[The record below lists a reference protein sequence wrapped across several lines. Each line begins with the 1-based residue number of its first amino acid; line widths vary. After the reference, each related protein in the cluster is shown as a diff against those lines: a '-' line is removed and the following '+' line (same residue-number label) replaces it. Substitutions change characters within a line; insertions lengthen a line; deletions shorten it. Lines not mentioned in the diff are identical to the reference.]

1 MNGSPRIT
9 TMALESA
16 GSREIADPVAAKR
29 HPGRWLS
36 GALIAGAVVAVIV
49 SLYRNPALDH
59 ATIVRFLTADAI
71 FSGLRNTVL
80 LAIVSMVLGSVLGT
94 VLALMRLSRN
104 PVLRWSSFG
113 YVTILRSV
121 PLLVQILFWGNIA
134 LFYDRIDLVI
144 PFSGEVLAT
153 WDTNALITPFVASV
167 LALSLNEAAYMAEVV
182 RAGVGS
188 IDKGQHEAAAALGL
202 NSVQTFRK
210 VIGLQALRIIVPPA
224 GSQFVTMLKMTS
236 LVSVIAGGDLL
247 TEAQNIA
254 ASNLRILE
262 LLVIASLWYLL
273 ITGLATIG
281 QTVLE
286 RRLGRGVRKVLS

>member
-1 MNGSPRIT
+1 MSGGTATLTAKHRGDR
-9 TMALESA
+9 A
-16 GSREIADPVAAKR
+16 IADPVARKR

-36 GALIAGAVVAVIV
+36 GIAVAVAVGFVLV
-49 SLYRNPALDH
+49 SLYQNPALDH
-59 ATIVRFLTADAI
+59 ATIARFLTADTILA
-71 FSGLRNTVL
+71 GLRSTVL
-80 LAIVSMVLGSVLGT
+80 LAIVSMAIGVVLGT
-94 VLALMRLSRN
+94 ALALMRLSRN
-104 PVLRWSSFG
+104 PVLRAISVG
-113 YVTILRSV
+113 YVTVVRGV

-134 LFYDRIDLVI
+134 LFYDRVDLVW
-144 PFSGEVLAT
+144 PFTGEVLT
-153 WDTNALITPFVASV
+153 SWETNALITPFVASV
-167 LALSLNEAAYMAEVV
+167 LALSLNEAAYMAEIV

-188 IDKGQHEAAAALGL
+188 IDRGQTEASTALGL
-202 NSVQTFRK
+202 NGFQTFRK
-210 VIGLQALRIIVPPA
+210 VIAPQALKVVVPPT

-273 ITGLATIG
+273 ITGLATIA

-286 RRLGRGVRKVLS
+286 RRLARSARKVHS